1 MKYSKETRESV
12 LQELVNTSKLQEF
25 QRKLYTKAKAEPK
38 FRFYALYDKIYRAD
52 VLTEAYRKVK
62 ANGGTSGIDG
72 ETCGM
77 IEERGLEAYL
87 SGLQREMKEQRY
99 KPQPVRRV
107 YIPKAN
113 GKQRPLGIPTV
124 RDRIVQTAFLVVL
137 EPIFEAD
144 FNASSFGFRPDKS
157 AHDAIREI
165 YKYLNWGCVE
175 VYDVDLEKYFD
186 TVDHNKLMKLVARR
200 IADKQIL
207 HVIHQW
213 LSCGYVEDG
222 QHRQSKTG
230 TPQGGVISPLL
241 ANIYLNP
248 VDQAF
253 ERRKLGAIQNGSIH
267 LVRYAD
273 DMVILA
279 QKKLETGIALLEQY
293 IDRLGLRLNREKTRR
308 VRLDEAKSVDFLGF
322 QFYCARSRKTGTRL
336 MLVSPSKRS
345 QRRFREKVRTLV
357 HHSISLRVKEQV
369 HNVNRYLRG
378 WVGYFKLGHA
388 SATFRDLATFVN
400 KRVRHVI
407 SRRKGRRGYGWDSV
421 GSEYIY
427 GKLGLFH
434 DYHVCRL

>member
-1 MKYSKETRESV
+1 M
-12 LQELVNTSKLQEF
+12 QELLKTSKLQEF

-38 FRFYALYDKIYRAD
+38 FRFYSLYDKTYRAD

-72 ETCGM
+72 ETWEQ
-77 IEERGLEAYL
+77 IEKRGLEDYL
-87 SGLQREMKEQRY
+87 AGLQLEMQEQRY
-99 KPQPVRRV
+99 KAKPVRRV

-124 RDRIVQTAFLVVL
+124 RDRIVQTAFLTVM

-144 FNASSFGFRPDKS
+144 FSASSFGFRPRKS
-157 AHDAIREI
+157 AHGAIREM

-200 IADKQIL
+200 IADKQVL

-213 LSCGYVEDG
+213 LSCGYIEDG

-253 ERRKLGAIQNGSIH
+253 ERMKLGAIKNGSIH

-279 QKKLETGIALLEQY
+279 QKNLKTGVDLLGHYFE
-293 IDRLGLRLNREKTRR
+293 RLGLRLNQEKTRQL
-308 VRLDEAKSVDFLGF
+308 RLDEGKSVDFLGF
-322 QFYCARSRKTGTRL
+322 QFYNAKSRKTGTRL
-336 MLVSPSKRS
+336 MLISPNKRS
-345 QRRFREKVRTLV
+345 QQRFREKVRTLV
-357 HHSISLRVKEQV
+357 HHSIPLRVKEQV
-369 HNVNRYLRG
+369 QNVNCYLRG
-378 WVGYFKLGHA
+378 WVGYYRLGHP
-388 SATFRDLATFVN
+388 SKTFSELRNFVT

-407 SRRKGRRGYGWDSV
+407 HRRKGRRGYGWSSV
-421 GSEYIY
+421 SSEYIY
-427 GKLGLFH
+427 GKLGLF
-434 DYHVCRL
+434 YNYQVCRL

>member
-1 MKYSKETRESV
+1 MKYSKETKESV
-12 LQELVNTSKLQEF
+12 LPELSNTSRLQEF

-38 FRFYALYDKIYRAD
+38 YRFYSLYDKTYRAD
-52 VLTEAYRKVK
+52 VLVEAYRKVK

-72 ETCGM
+72 ETCGV
-77 IEERGLEAYL
+77 IEERGLEGYL
-87 SGLQREMKEQRY
+87 DGLQLEMKEQRY
-99 KPQPVRRV
+99 TPQPVRRV

-124 RDRIVQTAFLVVL
+124 RDRIVQTAFLLVM

-157 AHDAIREI
+157 AHDAVREI

-186 TVDHNKLMKLVARR
+186 TVDHNKLMKLIARR

-222 QHRQSKTG
+222 EHRQSKKG

-248 VDQAF
+248 VDHAF
-253 ERRKLGAIQNGSIH
+253 ERMKLGAIKNGSIH

-279 QKKLETGIALLEQY
+279 QKKLETGIQLLTRY
-293 IDRLGLRLNREKTRR
+293 IDRLGLRLNQEKTRR
-308 VRLDEAKSVDFLGF
+308 LTLDVGKSVDFLGF
-322 QFYCARSRKTGTRL
+322 QFYCATSRQTGTRL
-336 MLVSPSKRS
+336 ILVSPSKRS
-345 QRRFREKVRTLV
+345 QQRFRDKVQTLV
-357 HHSISLRVKEQV
+357 HHSLPLRMKEQV
-369 HNVNRYLRG
+369 ENVNCYLRG
-378 WVGYFKLGHA
+378 WVGYFRLGHA
-388 SATFRDLATFVN
+388 SATFHHLAHFVN
-400 KRVRHVI
+400 LRVRHAI
-407 SRRKGRRGYGWDSV
+407 HRRKGQRGYGWGSV
-421 GSEYIY
+421 GSDYIY
-427 GKLGLFH
+427 GKLGLFY
-434 DYHVCRL
+434 DYSVCRL